1 MTCGANVTG
10 SLRSTHSRPNCPIH
24 ENAVRRRQVRMKDD
38 YGYFGKGTTGYVHY
52 MEAFRRNSNGG
63 GNKPRGKNGCLS
75 TLLIMIVMAFLTHLL

>member
-1 MTCGANVTG
+1 MTSGANVTG

-52 MEAFRRNSNGG
+52 MEAFKRNNNGG
-63 GNKPRGKNGCLS
+63 GKKPRGKNGCLS
-75 TLLIMIVMAFLTHLL
+75 TLLILIVVVFFIQLL